1 MMTLD
6 RTLQLLAHNPGAD
19 VDLVEVALGLAQDE
33 YPHLDID
40 RYLAE
45 VDELGDRL
53 SDRLDGSLED
63 RVTELS
69 HLLFAEEG
77 YQGDNER
84 YYDTDNSY
92 LNRVMDRKRGLPI
105 TLSILAMSVGSR
117 AGLQIE
123 GIGLPGHFVA
133 GAVEDGHI
141 VLFDPFNG
149 GSILTIG
156 DCERLAEQATGQ
168 PFEATTDDLGPTPA
182 GAIIRRML
190 TNLKA
195 SYLRTSDFPR
205 AARVIRRILQ
215 LEPDNAAE
223 RRDLGMCLM
232 QSGRHGAAIDHLSVY
247 LANAPVAPD
256 AEAIRRLL
264 RQARYENARWN

>member
-1 MMTLD
+1 MTLD
-6 RTLQLLAHNPGAD
+6 RTLQLLAHNPAAD

-33 YPHLDID
+33 FPELDVE
-40 RYLAE
+40 RYVAE
-45 VDELGDRL
+45 VDELGTRLGDRL
-53 SDRLDGSLED
+53 EGSLED

-77 YQGDNER
+77 FQGDNER
-84 YYDTDNSY
+84 FYDPDNSY
-92 LNRVMDRKRGLPI
+92 MNRVLDRRRGLPI
-105 TLSILAMSVGSR
+105 TLSILAMAVGSR

-133 GAVEDGHI
+133 GAVEEGHI

-149 GSILTIG
+149 GNILTIG

-168 PFEATTDDLGPTPA
+168 PFEATNEDLGPTAP
-182 GAIIRRML
+182 GTIIRRML
-190 TNLKA
+190 SNLKGN
-195 SYLRTSDFPR
+195 YLRTNDFQR
-205 AARVIRRILQ
+205 AARVVRRILQ

-223 RRDLGMCLM
+223 RRDLGMCLV

-256 AEAIRRLL
+256 AEAIKRLL